1 MNDLFNTPEM
11 WPDNLRALIDIYNQS
26 NQDYQELLALLNSC
40 EKIGFS
46 FEFGLDSIPYNLK
59 KIRL

>member
-1 MNDLFNTPEM
+1 MDLFERPEKL
-11 WPDNLRALIDIYNQS
+11 PAKLRALIYIYNQS
-26 NQDYQELLALLNSC
+26 NQDYQDVLALLNSC

>member
-11 WPDNLRALIDIYNQS
+11 WPANLRALINDFNES
-26 NQDYQELLALLNSC
+26 NQDYQDILALLNSC
-40 EKIGFS
+40 EKIGFY

-59 KIRL
+59 KITL

>member
-11 WPDNLRALIDIYNQS
+11 WPDNLRELIDIYNKS
-26 NQDYQELLALLNSC
+26 NQDYQELLDLLNSC

-46 FEFGLDSIPYNLK
+46 FYFGLDSIPYNLH
-59 KIRL
+59 KIGT

>member
-1 MNDLFNTPEM
+1 MDLFERPEK
-11 WPDNLRALIDIYNQS
+11 WPAKLRALIDNYNQS
-26 NQDYQELLALLNSC
+26 NQDYQELLSLLNSC

-59 KIRL
+59 KITL